1 MTWIETIAYES
12 AKGKL
17 KRLYER
23 IKGPDGKI
31 DNVMTAQSLRPHSLD
46 GHMRLYKNV
55 LHHSGNTLPKAY
67 LETIGV
73 FVSILNG
80 CHYCVDHHFAGLQ
93 RLLGDESRAKEI
105 RTALDNDTLA
115 GTFEKKEL
123 AGLRYARR
131 LTVSPNSVSV
141 DDINILSEAGFS
153 DGEIL
158 EVNQV
163 TAYFSYAN
171 RTVSGLGV
179 TTEGDTLGLSPS
191 DSDDP
196 ENWNHS

>member
-1 MTWIETIAYES
+1 MAWIETIGYDA

-31 DNVMTAQSLRPHSLD
+31 DNILAAHSLRPHSLD

-55 LHHSGNTLPKAY
+55 LHHSDNTLPKAY

-80 CHYCVDHHFAGLQ
+80 CHYCVAHHFAGLQ
-93 RLLGDESRAKEI
+93 RLLNDDARAAEI

-131 LTVSPNSVSV
+131 LTISPKSVSV

-158 EVNQV
+158 EMNQV

-171 RTVSGLGV
+171 RTVLGLGV
-179 TTEGDTLGLSPS
+179 TTDGDTLGLSPNN
-191 DSDDP
+191 SDDP

>member
-1 MTWIETIAYES
+1 MTWIETIGYES

-17 KRLYER
+17 KRLFDR
-23 IKGPDGKI
+23 VKGPDGKI
-31 DNVMTAQSLRPHSLD
+31 DNILAAHSLRPHSLD

-55 LHHSGNTLPKAY
+55 LHHIDNTLPKAY
-67 LETIGV
+67 LEIIGV

-93 RLLGDESRAKEI
+93 RLLNDDARADEI

-115 GTFEKKEL
+115 GTFDKKEL
-123 AGLRYARR
+123 VGLRYARR
-131 LTVSPNSVSV
+131 LTLSPKSVSH
-141 DDINILSEAGFS
+141 DDINILREAGFS

-171 RTVSGLGV
+171 RTVLGLGV
-179 TTEGDTLGLSPS
+179 TTDGDTLGLSPNN
-191 DSDDP
+191 SDDP
-196 ENWNHS
+196 ENWNHQ